1 MAAHTAFVLLHS
13 LSGRRF
19 ERSAVQPLTETS
31 KNKETGRKD
40 LPAMKQA
47 IRSNQFLGLSRQGH
61 FGDPFGSGA

>member
-1 MAAHTAFVLLHS
+1 MAVHTAFVLRHS
-13 LSGRRF
+13 LSDRRF

-31 KNKETGRKD
+31 KNKETVRKD